1 MRVIS
6 EKTENMK
13 SVFGLE
19 DKVRQEMSG
28 RSGSKKKM
36 MSLSRNIFDGEKE
49 EANKEIMDKMKDK
62 KLPENVRAE
71 IEKEMKRQGG

>member
-1 MRVIS
+1 
-6 EKTENMK
+6 
-13 SVFGLE
+13 
-19 DKVRQEMSG
+19 MSG